1 MRTRKMRMAVN
12 WAMLISLIVVFV
24 TGILL
29 KPMPGMWMG
38 IAHGVSGFLLVI
50 SALIHCVQNRM
61 FQIHKKA

>member
-12 WAMLISLIVVFV
+12 WVMLISLIVVFV

-50 SALIHCVQNRM
+50 SAMIHCIQNRM